1 MICGEKERETCNV
14 EKMGCMH
21 CYYNKPTEHEIE
33 ELIQE
38 LTEVRPSNLK
48 PDALRLFN
56 TITAILDE
64 RKGFKR
70 EIEELKTQRDEYKKM
85 YEKFKKAFI
94 QGGRKLTG
102 E

>member
-1 MICGEKERETCNV
+1 MICSEKERETCNV

-21 CYYNKPTEHEIE
+21 CYYNKPTEREIE

-38 LTEVRPSNLK
+38 LTEVRPSNLT
-48 PDALRLFN
+48 PEALKLFN

>member
-1 MICGEKERETCNV
+1 
-14 EKMGCMH
+14 MGRRGITK
-21 CYYNKPTEHEIE
+21 YT
-33 ELIQE
+33 L
-38 LTEVRPSNLK
+38 LVK